1 MTIVVEVVAAIV
13 FFALIMASIALHEI
27 GHLIPAKAF
36 GVKVTQYFVGFG
48 RTLWSRRRGGTEYGI
63 KLWPLG
69 GYVRMVGMYPPGRE
83 RRDTWVTRLAD
94 EAREAE
100 WSDITE
106 DDVANTRLFYQKKT
120 WQKLIVM
127 AGGPTMN
134 ILLAFLIFL
143 GLNLGVGQQRPGLT
157 MDYVQPCVDA
167 TATVCTPTPAAAAGL
182 QQGDTVVSFNGTTIT
197 SWEQFST
204 LIQQNGAGTVAL
216 TVERPGAG
224 RVALTPVPGAVRDTA
239 DPNDASATVSTG
251 FLGVRPEYDTVRVGP
266 VQTAQEMGT
275 MTWQSLKAL
284 AAFPVTTVKTVI
296 NMATGQPRDESG
308 PISILGASRAAGEI
322 ATTDT
327 LTPTSRF
334 AIYLSLLGSV
344 NLFVAI
350 LNLVPLLPFD
360 GGHIAGAIWEW
371 LRRTAA
377 RLARRPDPGHVDTA
391 RLLPVAYVVGGFLLL
406 AGVALIVA
414 DIVSPVKLF

>member
-1 MTIVVEVVAAIV
+1 MTIVVEIVAAIM

-36 GVKVTQYFVGFG
+36 GVKVSQYFVGFG
-48 RTLWSRRRGGTEYGI
+48 RTLWSRRRGDTEYGI

-69 GYVRMVGMYPPGRE
+69 GYVRMVGMYPPGRP

-94 EAREAE
+94 EARDAE
-100 WSDITE
+100 WSDISE
-106 DDVANTRLFYQKKT
+106 DDVANNRLFYQKKT

-127 AGGPTMN
+127 AGGPAMN
-134 ILLAFLIFL
+134 ILLAFVIFL
-143 GLNLGVGQQRPGLT
+143 GLNVGIGQQRPGLT
-157 MDYVQPCVDA
+157 MNYVQQCVDVNA
-167 TATVCTPTPAAAAGL
+167 TTCTPTPAAAAGL
-182 QQGDTVVSFNGTTIT
+182 RVGDTVVAFNGTAIT
-197 SWEQFST
+197 SWDQLST
-204 LIQQNGAGTVAL
+204 LIRDNGAGTVAL

-224 RVALTPVPGAVRDTA
+224 RVALTPVPGAVREVADTA
-239 DPNDASATVSTG
+239 DPSATVEAG
-251 FLGVRPEYDTVRVGP
+251 FLGVRPDYDTVRIGP
-266 VQTAQEMGT
+266 VGTAAEMGT

-284 AAFPVTTVKTVI
+284 AAFPVTTVRTVI
-296 NMATGQPRDESG
+296 DMVTGRPRDASG
-308 PISILGASRAAGEI
+308 PISIIGASRAAGEI
-322 ATTDT
+322 VTTDS

-334 AIYLSLLGSV
+334 AVYLSLLGSV

-377 RLARRPDPGHVDTA
+377 RLVRRPDPGHVDTA

-406 AGVALIVA
+406 AGAALIVA